1 MKGTRMKNLASAV
14 IRFFF
19 TGVAT
24 LLPFVVTVFVV
35 SWAVRLADAYVG
47 PSSSFWM
54 FLEKIFGSEYKWGY
68 LVGYLVTVLL
78 IILLGFLVTRATVGK
93 FHKALDSMLSKIP
106 LIGKIYSSVGQI
118 VEIFGKKDQG
128 GLERFG
134 GVGQI
139 SVGNVKILGLLS
151 SSHRYK
157 MPGGPEH
164 LLVFIPNSP
173 VPLTGFNML
182 VPVEDFQRL
191 DIPVED
197 LAKLLMSLGVLGPQ
211 ILPGSIARDSPVLRD
226 EEK

>member
-1 MKGTRMKNLASAV
+1 MKNAASAI

-54 FLEKIFGSEYKWGY
+54 FLEKIFGPQYKWGY

-78 IILLGFLVTRATVGK
+78 LTLLGFLVTRATVGR
-93 FHKALDSMLSKIP
+93 FHKALDSMVSKIP
-106 LIGKIYSSVGQI
+106 LIGKIYAGVGQI
-118 VEIFGKKDQG
+118 VEIFGRKNHG

-139 SVGNVKILGLLS
+139 SVGNVKILGLLTS
-151 SSHRYK
+151 GHRYQ
-157 MPGGPEH
+157 MSDGREH

-173 VPLTGFNML
+173 IPVTGFNML
-182 VPVEDFQRL
+182 VPVEDFQHL

-197 LAKLLMSLGVLGPQ
+197 LVKVLMSLGVLGDQ
-211 ILPGSIARDSPVLRD
+211 ILPGSVSQGPLGIRVAN
-226 EEK
+226 E

>member
-1 MKGTRMKNLASAV
+1 MKGTRMKNLASAI

-24 LLPFVVTVFVV
+24 LLPFIVTVFVV
-35 SWAVRLADAYVG
+35 SWAVRIADAYVG

-54 FLEKIFGSEYKWGY
+54 FLEKIFGPQYRWGY
-68 LVGYLVTVLL
+68 LVGYLVAVLL
-78 IILLGFLVTRATVGK
+78 IILLGFLVTRATVAK
-93 FHKALDSMLSKIP
+93 FHKALDSMVSKIP
-106 LIGKIYSSVGQI
+106 LIGKIYAGVGQI
-118 VEIFGKKDQG
+118 VEIFGRKDQG

-134 GVGQI
+134 GAGQI
-139 SVGNVKILGLLS
+139 SVGNVKLLGLLS
-151 SSHRYK
+151 SGHRYK
-157 MPGGPEH
+157 MPDGRDH

-173 VPLTGFNML
+173 IPLTGFNML

-211 ILPGSIARDSPVLRD
+211 ILPGSIAHGSPVLRA